1 MTISGQSERANIH
14 SRGLRGLQALIW
26 VVFLLLPAWLRWEAT
41 PVFLP
46 DWYAARHVLLLPMLA
61 AIVLWLALRL
71 PGLRAFRASRWRLA
85 WAGALLALAAWAA
98 LSTAWAYI
106 GARHPEVGE
115 TAAFQ
120 FTVVVAFAVVVA
132 CAGPR
137 SRLIVVALVIG
148 LGLLA
153 ALTLAQA
160 LAGHSLGLSAVGEF
174 RFGPQWERGSVLQAG
189 TLTYYRPSGLM
200 PHPNMHAGMLMAGT
214 LAAGALWFDRR
225 RWVQITGALLVAA
238 GFSVLLLTFS
248 RAALGGLAVGGL
260 FALLL
265 LWPRLRRREGV
276 RGLLLAA
283 GLSALAAGVIYAAYA
298 PFFAARAEA
307 SESVEMRSVADR
319 IVFTDFALRSIGER
333 PLLGVGAGNFPW
345 RTSAYL
351 QDTFFD
357 LRGDNVHNIYLS
369 AAAELGLIGLALMLT
384 ALVSGLVSGM
394 RAARGRP
401 ARPDADRAALLAIVV
416 ALLAVGLLDHY
427 PYTTFHMQALLWGCM
442 AAAMRV

>member
-1 MTISGQSERANIH
+1 
-14 SRGLRGLQALIW
+14 
-26 VVFLLLPAWLRWEAT
+26 
-41 PVFLP
+41 
-46 DWYAARHVLLLPMLA
+46 
-61 AIVLWLALRL
+61 
-71 PGLRAFRASRWRLA
+71 
-85 WAGALLALAAWAA
+85 
-98 LSTAWAYI
+98 
-106 GARHPEVGE
+106 
-115 TAAFQ
+115 
-120 FTVVVAFAVVVA
+120 
-132 CAGPR
+132 
-137 SRLIVVALVIG
+137 
-148 LGLLA
+148 
-153 ALTLAQA
+153 
-160 LAGHSLGLSAVGEF
+160 
-174 RFGPQWERGSVLQAG
+174 
-189 TLTYYRPSGLM
+189 
-200 PHPNMHAGMLMAGT
+200 MAGT